1 MIPINKD
8 IFFMFLFYVIGDT
21 TTTYYGIKCG
31 GYESNSFPA
40 MILNMDYGIYLLFI
54 VKSLFIL
61 WVWYNGFKLIKGKYH
76 FAWNIIKNTVVGIG
90 IIATISNTYLIFTGQ
105 NIFQHAGLM

>member
-8 IFFMFLFYVIGDT
+8 IFLMFLLYVVGDT

-40 MILNMDYGIYLLFI
+40 MILNTDHGIYLLFI

-61 WVWYNGFKLIKGKYH
+61 LVWYYGSKLIKGKYH
-76 FAWNIIKNTVVGIG
+76 FAWNIIKITVVGMG
-90 IIATISNTYLIFTGQ
+90 IIATISNTCLIFTGQ
-105 NIFQHAGLM
+105 NMFQYVGLM